1 MNNSMASIAFR
12 GDYLKAQL
20 FSKDP
25 RTIGR
30 GVIHNKQLVD
40 RQCMMLQRCQ
50 AVLHRGGVVEA
61 DHIGNNAL
69 IG

>member
-30 GVIHNKQLVD
+30 GV
-40 RQCMMLQRCQ
+40 MLQRCQ